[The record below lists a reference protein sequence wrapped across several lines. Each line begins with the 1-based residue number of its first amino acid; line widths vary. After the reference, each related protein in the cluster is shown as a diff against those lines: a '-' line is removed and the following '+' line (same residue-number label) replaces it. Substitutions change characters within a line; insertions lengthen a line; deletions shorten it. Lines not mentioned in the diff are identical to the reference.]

1 MDRRVAHRDIPI
13 RSWPGWLAAALVLGA
28 VSLGVLPLLR
38 LGMQQGFTSPSGYL
52 SRVVVFTLEQ
62 AFLSTALSIT
72 IGLAAARAL
81 ARRQFP
87 GRDMLIRLMVL
98 PQALPQIVAVLGIVG
113 IYGNSGWLPGI
124 FPIYGL
130 PGILLAHA
138 FFNMPLAVRL
148 ILTRLETI
156 PPENFRLAQQLDM
169 DGWLLFKLVEW
180 PQIRGSL
187 AGVGA
192 LIFLLCMAS
201 FTVVL
206 ILGGGPASTTLEVAI
221 YQALKLDFD
230 PALAGVLA
238 LTQVTLS
245 AMLIGFASRF
255 AGEAQLF
262 PRVGKMAVRGDG
274 QAMGARW
281 LDAAALCLAA
291 VIIIPPLASL
301 VAAGV
306 AQLGISSLLVR
317 AIATS
322 AMIGIAAAAIATLL
336 GWAIAAASSR
346 AATRPSRSLFGLAA
360 LAGLMVPP
368 AVIATGWFMALI
380 PLGALQFLALPLIV
394 ALSSLMA
401 LPFAVTTLKPAIA
414 ESHQRH
420 DRLCESLGLN
430 GFNRLR
436 LIDARVLRRPLAL
449 GFLFALLISLGDLTA
464 VLLLG
469 SSDIVTLPALIYRQ
483 MGQYRFGDAA
493 GTALVLA
500 LFCFGLSS
508 LAQRWSSSH
517 DPA

>member
-1 MDRRVAHRDIPI
+1 VAYGNVALRT
-13 RSWPGWLAAALVLGA
+13 SPGWAAATLILGA
-28 VSLGVLPLLR
+28 ISLGVLPLLW

-52 SRVVVFTLEQ
+52 YRVVAFTLEQ
-62 AFLSTALSIT
+62 AFLSTALAIA
-72 IGLAAARAL
+72 IGLPVARAL
-81 ARRQFP
+81 ARRRFP
-87 GRDMLIRLMVL
+87 GRNTLIRLMVL

-113 IYGNSGWLPGI
+113 IYGNGGWLPGL

-130 PGILLAHA
+130 PGILLAHV

-148 ILTRLETI
+148 ILTRLEAI
-156 PPENFRLAQQLDM
+156 PPENFRLAQQLDIK
-169 DGWLLFKLVEW
+169 GLQLLRLVEW

-187 AGVGA
+187 AGIAA

-230 PALAGVLA
+230 PALAAVLA
-238 LTQVTLS
+238 LAQLTLS

-255 AGEAQLF
+255 AGEAELF
-262 PRVGKMAVRGDG
+262 PRVGKTRVRSDG
-274 QAMGARW
+274 QSMGARG

-291 VIIIPPLASL
+291 VIIIPPLVNL
-301 VAAGV
+301 IAAGV
-306 AQLGISSLLVR
+306 AQLGISALLVR
-317 AIATS
+317 AIVTS

-336 GWAIAAASSR
+336 GWAIAAGSSR
-346 AATRPSRSLFGLAA
+346 VATGLSRSLFGLAA

-368 AVIATGWFMALI
+368 AVIATGWFIALI

-401 LPFAVTTLKPAIA
+401 LPFAGTTLKPAIA

-430 GFNRLR
+430 GLNRLW

-469 SSDIVTLPALIYRQ
+469 SNDIVTLPALIYRQ

-508 LAQRWSSSH
+508 LAQRWSTAH